1 MSVSIIGGGLTG
13 CLIALELAEAGHK
26 VVLFDRASELMARA
40 SFANEGKIHLG
51 FVYAAD
57 TSFQTARRMIDDALR
72 FRPLLE
78 RWIPSRV
85 FEAMIYDRFDYFVPH
100 SSMLS
105 VKAINAHFGKVIQY
119 LNVQTNRN
127 AASYL
132 GRRDFAPVSPSAPP
146 HDTLQALFHTPE
158 QGVWP
163 ASIAEEIRRCVHSHP
178 RVDIRLDTTV
188 TKIRPQKQQWH
199 LDLMPSDK
207 AEQTTEGPFET
218 VINCAWAGRRHLDAA
233 SGHPDHAQWFYR
245 YKFGVVLSNARAAF
259 GGALP
264 RNSTAMLGAY
274 GDSVYCAAQDSL
286 YCSWYPVGMCFSCAE
301 LVSDQPPRLDD
312 HEAAILK
319 TWQGYATIDPTF
331 KTLLETQPISKARIV
346 GDYIAAKAK
355 TDIQDPNSRLH
366 ERHGY
371 GAMQLAPGYWS
382 VETGKYTSAARC
394 AEDCVRA
401 ILEREPCSGF

>member
-26 VVLFDRASELMARA
+26 VVLFDRACELMARA
-40 SFANEGKIHLG
+40 SLANEGKIHLG

-72 FRPLLE
+72 FRPLVE
-78 RWIPSRV
+78 RWISSRD
-85 FEAMIYDRFDYFVPH
+85 FEAMIYDRFAYFVPD
-100 SSMLS
+100 SSMLPAE
-105 VKAINAHFGKVIQY
+105 AINAHFGKVLQY
-119 LNVQTNRN
+119 LNAQIGSN

-132 GRRDFAPVSPSAPP
+132 GRRGFAPVSRSAPP

-163 ASIAEEIRRCVHSHP
+163 ASIAEHLRHCVHSH
-178 RVDIRLDTTV
+178 RRIDIRLDTTV
-188 TKIRPQKQQWH
+188 TKIRPQKQHWH
-199 LDLMPSDK
+199 LDLMSTDK
-207 AEQTTEGPFET
+207 AERTEEGPFET
-218 VINCAWAGRRHLDAA
+218 VVNCAWAGRRRIDAA
-233 SGHPDHAQWFYR
+233 SGHPDDAQWFYR
-245 YKFGVVLSNARAAF
+245 YKFGVVLSNAHEAF

-286 YCSWYPVGMCFSCAE
+286 YCSWYPVGMCFSCEE
-301 LVSDQPPRLDD
+301 LDSDQPPRIANHD
-312 HEAAILK
+312 EAILK

-331 KTLLETQPISKARIV
+331 QTLLTSKPLSKARIL

-371 GAMQLAPGYWS
+371 GAVQLAPGYWS
-382 VETGKYTSAARC
+382 VETGKYTSAPRC

-401 ILEREPCSGF
+401 IRERE